1 MIGLWLTDWFVLRF
15 EGSWFSGLANSEGL
29 VNLPGRDEELPWRTL
44 GVVWYGSRL
53 VDGSAGVEQC
63 LLRLKKGK
71 AIVPSYAMVVVQR

>member
-1 MIGLWLTDWFVLRF
+1 
-15 EGSWFSGLANSEGL
+15 

-63 LLRLKKGK
+63 LPPLKKGK